1 MKISNNLIKSKLK
14 ATFIHFIISLFIFT
28 MIVVWMLYSLYP
40 SIYFNMSG
48 GKQGLWLMF
57 CVDLVLGPLLTF
69 LVFNPSKKT
78 KEIISDFLVIGIVQ
92 MMALG
97 YGFHTVYMQRPKLAV
112 VYDMGSAIMMNA
124 QEVADDESLKSINL
138 DTLSEIEGKPFAGL
152 VIKNNEAVYVN
163 LHDAANLVETVDKL
177 GRRSLDKQE
186 SDQLAA
192 LEKQHGK
199 VFVISLAGKYMGAYL
214 ILDKNLNFIEKIGE
228 KPMI

>member
-112 VYDMGSAIMMNA
+112 VYDMGS
-124 QEVADDESLKSINL
+124 